1 MDILEIKNEE
11 LNEKYFKVVHP
22 SGLTIYLYPKT
33 GYRSTYAILGT
44 NYGSIDT
51 KFRVKGSNEV
61 IEVPD
66 GIAHYLEHKLFES
79 EEGDAFSEYAKTGA
93 IANAYTSF
101 DFTGYLFSCSE
112 NFEESLKILLN
123 FVQSPY
129 FTEETVK
136 KEQGI
141 IGQEIRMYEDNPDWK
156 VLFNLLNCLYHNHP
170 VKKDIAGS
178 IESIAEI
185 TAEQLYKCYKC
196 FYNLNNMSICIVG
209 NIDYK
214 SVLNMLDELLK
225 TNKPVEI
232 ERIFPDEPYEVV
244 QNRIEQHF
252 EVSVPIFQ
260 FGFKEKSTG
269 KRKTSKEL
277 AETDIL
283 LSIVASKSSPL
294 YKHLLDENLINTS
307 SFHYEYFEGPGY
319 SSVIFSGE
327 SSNPDKVSEI
337 IKNYISKIRHDGIN
351 KIDFETAKKS
361 IYGKTISIFNSIENI
376 ASTISNIS
384 FSQNEIFEYI
394 ECLKNATI
402 ESVTNRLS
410 EQLDCNNTALSIISP
425 INKN

>member
-11 LNEKYFKVVHP
+11 LNEKYFKVAHP
-22 SGLTIYLYPKT
+22 SGLTIYLYPKPE
-33 GYRSTYAILGT
+33 YKSTYAIFGT

-51 KFRVKGSNEV
+51 KFQVKGSKEV

-112 NFEESLKILLN
+112 NFDESLKILLN

-185 TAEQLYKCYKC
+185 TAEKLYTCYKC

-214 SVLNMLDELLK
+214 SV
-225 TNKPVEI
+225 
-232 ERIFPDEPYEVV
+232 
-244 QNRIEQHF
+244 
-252 EVSVPIFQ
+252 
-260 FGFKEKSTG
+260 
-269 KRKTSKEL
+269 
-277 AETDIL
+277 
-283 LSIVASKSSPL
+283 
-294 YKHLLDENLINTS
+294 
-307 SFHYEYFEGPGY
+307 
-319 SSVIFSGE
+319 
-327 SSNPDKVSEI
+327 
-337 IKNYISKIRHDGIN
+337 
-351 KIDFETAKKS
+351 
-361 IYGKTISIFNSIENI
+361 
-376 ASTISNIS
+376 
-384 FSQNEIFEYI
+384 
-394 ECLKNATI
+394 
-402 ESVTNRLS
+402 
-410 EQLDCNNTALSIISP
+410 
-425 INKN
+425 